1 MKGEIKMTFQ
11 YVKTV
16 EIDFSTI
23 ITISDVADFIV
34 DSLCDNLDSEIW
46 DDDEQAKLFETI
58 TKEAYRY
65 VAKELNKMVE

>member
-16 EIDFSTI
+16 EVDFSDIISTMIITDTI
-23 ITISDVADFIV
+23 IDMLT
-34 DSLCDNLDSEIW
+34 DSLDREIW
-46 DDDEQAKLFETI
+46 DDDEQAELFETI

>member
-1 MKGEIKMTFQ
+1 MTFQ

-34 DSLCDNLDSEIW
+34 DSLCDNLDSEIC

>member
-1 MKGEIKMTFQ
+1 MTFQ

-16 EIDFSTI
+16 DIDFSDV

-46 DDDEQAKLFETI
+46 DDEEQAKLFETI
-58 TKEAYRY
+58 VKEAYRY
-65 VAKELNKMVE
+65 VATELNKMVE